1 MLPSSIRADRLW
13 TDGARWRARGR
24 RFALVFAIVFMFVGG
39 TFSRVALAGP
49 DKAEVFLVA
58 GLAGSPLRDRA
69 INVRIGEKVT
79 ICTVVRLRE
88 GHRWHVFSNA
98 PSLRLFGRGYR
109 RGARG
114 SSKISPLSELG
125 RLRVGWWR
133 VEPQPHHIKTL
144 PPNADNPAYSNAR
157 LFGPRHGTWLGYDTI
172 EYHETPI
179 VPGSSDSSKASSV
192 SGASGCLTV
201 SRTHPTHPKVNVNGG
216 LGTMRYKIA
225 VDLLD
230 RDMHLASWGQ
240 ERTTPHGISPRV
252 LRVTFRGSDDLVG
265 YLQGFFNVPNVFGS
279 GGHGRNHQTEFYQGA
294 DCADVIVGAMREAGA
309 KVPYTSARGLA
320 RYARPVTPRLLL
332 TKKGVFSEDGKTEV
346 IVRFGHDVRPGDFM
360 LIDYKDFNASP
371 RAWDHVGVVAADE
384 GVSGRFDPADPVLHM
399 GYLFG
404 LTREVSGGEAPAYVR
419 FLRLRPRLL
428 RAIARHA
435 TRLRRRDAR
444 RRRRLG
450 QR

>member
-1 MLPSSIRADRLW
+1 ML
-13 TDGARWRARGR
+13 
-24 RFALVFAIVFMFVGG
+24 VGG
-39 TFSRVALAGP
+39 TFLRVALAGP
-49 DKAEVFLVA
+49 TKAEVSLVA
-58 GLAGSPLRDRA
+58 GLVGSPLRDRA

-79 ICTVVRLRE
+79 ICAVVRLRE
-88 GHRWHVFSNA
+88 GHRWRVFSDA
-98 PSLRLFGRGYR
+98 LALRLHGRRYR

-125 RLRVGWWR
+125 RFRLRFWR

-144 PPNADNPAYSNAR
+144 PPNVDNPAYSNAR
-157 LFGPRHGTWLGYDTI
+157 LFGSRHGTWLGYDTI

-179 VPGSSDSSKASSV
+179 APGPSGSSKASSV
-192 SGASGCLTV
+192 LGTSGCLIV
-201 SRTHPTHPKVNVNGG
+201 SRTHPTHPKVDVNGG
-216 LGTMRYKIA
+216 LGTMRYKVT

-230 RDMHLASWGQ
+230 RDLRLASWGQ
-240 ERTTPHGISPRV
+240 ERTTSHGISPRV
-252 LRVTFRGSDDLVG
+252 QRVTFRGSDDLVG

-332 TKKGVFSEDGKTEV
+332 TKKGVFSEDGKTAV
-346 IVRFGHDVRPGDFM
+346 IVRFGRDVRPGDFM
-360 LIDYKDFNASP
+360 LIDYKNFNASP

-384 GVSGRFDPADPVLHM
+384 GVRGRFDPSDPILHM

-435 TRLRRRDAR
+435 ARLRRRDAR
-444 RRRRLG
+444 RRRKMGLMLKRSEG
-450 QR
+450 GHR